1 MKDLML
7 TSSSILQ
14 PHASPDCRFERQT
27 GKARRMSIVDFENI
41 PEFSGKPYIGC
52 IFQYADRD
60 NDGYITVD
68 DFVSAM
74 EGLGRIYSEDERLHC
89 KQFNLIAVI
98 NCD

>member
-1 MKDLML
+1 MEDLKNR
-7 TSSSILQ
+7 SITCYYQ
-14 PHASPDCRFERQT
+14 VRGCRFERQT
-27 GKARRMSIVDFENI
+27 GKAGRMSIVDFENI

-89 KQFNLIAVI
+89 KQPFWLLLNIPQ
-98 NCD
+98 